1 MNENAPIHKIATVT
15 LRIARNSMAF
25 ATPNETAI
33 GGISYEPYVVKSGM
47 SMAANLRE
55 AFLESP
61 LLQGDFQRAQV
72 LLDSPVLLTPLEEFN
87 AQDAAP
93 LFHYTFL
100 GYENDELLNTVLPA
114 QKAVAI
120 YPMNKDL
127 KLVLTD
133 HFRDLRIMPLMQPVW
148 SHAHKRNFVGMRK
161 KLFAYFRGKQMDA
174 FCFTQNRFRFANS
187 FEISNESDAVYFLLH
202 IWKTL
207 GYHAQNDEMHLMGNL
222 NNQMNLT
229 KELKEYLKNVFVINP
244 SAEFNR
250 SSITQIKG
258 IPFDMMTLYINGR

>member
-1 MNENAPIHKIATVT
+1 MDKNVPIHKIATVT

-25 ATPNETAI
+25 ATQNETAI
-33 GGISYEPYVVKSGM
+33 GGISYEPYVVKSSM

-61 LLQGDFQRAQV
+61 LLQGNFQRAQL
-72 LLDSPVLLTPLEEFN
+72 LLDSPVLLMPLEEFN
-87 AQDAAP
+87 EQDVAP

-100 GYENDELLNTVLPA
+100 GYENEELLNTVLPA
-114 QKAVAI
+114 QKTVAI
-120 YPMNKDL
+120 YPINKDL

-133 HFRDLRIMPLMQPVW
+133 HFQDLRIMPLMQPGW
-148 SHAHKRNFVGMRK
+148 SPVYKRSFIGMRK
-161 KLFAYFRGKQMDA
+161 KLFAYFRGTQMDA

-207 GYHAQNDEMHLMGNL
+207 GYNIHDDEMHLMGEF
-222 NNQMNLT
+222 NNREQLI
-229 KELKEYLKNVFVINP
+229 KELKDYVKNVFVINP

-250 SSITQIKG
+250 APITQIKG
-258 IPFDMMTLYINGR
+258 IPLDLMTLYINGR

>member
-15 LRIARNSMAF
+15 LRIARNNMAF

-87 AQDAAP
+87 AQDVAP

-148 SHAHKRNFVGMRK
+148 SHAHKRSFVGMRK

-222 NNQMNLT
+222 NNQMHLT

-250 SSITQIKG
+250 SPITQIKG